1 MLILLQA
8 AAGVGI
14 SKLGAAIGAGIAVLG
29 AGIGIGKIGSSA
41 MEGIARQPEAS
52 GDLRMNMIIAAAL
65 VEGVALIAIV
75 VCLLTLLTPD
85 PGLLFWM
92 IIVFGVVFFIL
103 AKYGFPVIIRMVE
116 DRKAYIDQSLKTARE
131 ANEKLASV
139 KQEGERILAQ
149 ANEEQVRILNEA
161 AATRDRII
169 NEAKERA
176 RLEGDRLMEEMK
188 KQIETEKESAIRDI
202 RRQVAVLSVG
212 IAEKVM
218 RSKLADEKEQM
229 ELIDRMLDE
238 MIETSKK

>member
-1 MLILLQA
+1 M
-8 AAGVGI
+8 G
-14 SKLGAAIGAGIAVLG
+14 
-29 AGIGIGKIGSSA
+29 
-41 MEGIARQPEAS
+41 
-52 GDLRMNMIIAAAL
+52 
-65 VEGVALIAIV
+65 
-75 VCLLTLLTPD
+75 LLTPD

-116 DRKAYIDQSLKTARE
+116 DRKAYIDQSLKAARE

-176 RLEGDRLMEEMK
+176 RLEGDRLKEEMK

>member
-1 MLILLQA
+1 MLLSILLQA

-29 AGIGIGKIGSSA
+29 AGIGIGRIGSSA

-75 VCLLTLLTPD
+75 LTPD

-92 IIVFGVVFFIL
+92 IIIFGVVFFIL
-103 AKYGFPVIIRMVE
+103 AKYGFPVIIKMVE
-116 DRKAYIDQSLKTARE
+116 DRKAYIDNSLQAARE
-131 ANEKLASV
+131 ANEQLANVKL
-139 KQEGERILAQ
+139 EGEKLLAQ
-149 ANEEQVRILNEA
+149 AHEEQGRILSEA

-169 NEAKERA
+169 KEAQNRA
-176 RLEGDRLMEEMK
+176 ITEGQRLMDEMK

-218 RSKLADEKEQM
+218 RNKLADEKEQM

-238 MIETSKK
+238 MIESSKK

>member
-1 MLILLQA
+1 M
-8 AAGVGI
+8 G
-14 SKLGAAIGAGIAVLG
+14 
-29 AGIGIGKIGSSA
+29 
-41 MEGIARQPEAS
+41 
-52 GDLRMNMIIAAAL
+52 
-65 VEGVALIAIV
+65 
-75 VCLLTLLTPD
+75 LLTPD

-116 DRKAYIDQSLKTARE
+116 DRKAYIDQSLKAARE

-149 ANEEQVRILNEA
+149 DNEEQVRILNEA

-176 RLEGDRLMEEMK
+176 RLEGDRLKEEMK